1 MILVKLVAVLQLL
14 YGVDAKPGPKPVPE
28 PAPEPAPSPWVWGG
42 YPPYPIQPGPGPV
55 LPPSPYQSTY
65 PGQTYMPCMYCMFS
79 FYDPFPN

>member
-28 PAPEPAPSPWVWGG
+28 PAPEPAPSPWMWGG

-55 LPPSPYQSTY
+55 LPPSP
-65 PGQTYMPCMYCMFS
+65 PCMYCMFS

>member
-14 YGVDAKPGPKPVPE
+14 YGVDAKPGPE
-28 PAPEPAPSPWVWGG
+28 PAPEPAPSPWMWGG

-55 LPPSPYQSTY
+55 LPPSPPYQPTY
-65 PGQTYMPCMYCMFS
+65 PPCMYYMSS

>member
-28 PAPEPAPSPWVWGG
+28 PAPSPWMWGG
-42 YPPYPIQPGPGPV
+42 YPIQPGPGPV

-65 PGQTYMPCMYCMFS
+65 PGQTYMPCMYYMFS